1 MQGED
6 LGPLE
11 LKIDTLQKQISDSVE
26 RCADMQGHWLRQQN
40 ELVRKT
46 REAEEETAAVDSLRK
61 QQLILQQKKMRIDG
75 SQPPPPPHTHKHTHT
90 LVHNVH
96 VDFVN
101 RMYSTDTLYTTVFLL
116 KLLSLNITN

>member
-1 MQGED
+1 MHACADVWCFSQGED

-11 LKIDTLQKQISDSVE
+11 LKIDTLQKQMSDSVK

-46 REAEEETAAVDSLRK
+46 REAEEETASVDSFRK

-75 SQPPPPPHTHKHTHT
+75 REAHT
-90 LVHNVH
+90 LNEHTVHIQ
-96 VDFVN
+96 
-101 RMYSTDTLYTTVFLL
+101 YSMMHSNF
-116 KLLSLNITN
+116 SRH

>member
-1 MQGED
+1 M
-6 LGPLE
+6 GPLE

-46 REAEEETAAVDSLRK
+46 KEAEEETAAVDSLRK

-75 SQPPPPPHTHKHTHT
+75 RGSPHTHLAELHTG
-90 LVHNVH
+90 L
-96 VDFVN
+96 
-101 RMYSTDTLYTTVFLL
+101 
-116 KLLSLNITN
+116 

>member
-75 SQPPPPPHTHKHTHT
+75 LHPPPSHTHT
-90 LVHNVH
+90 LCIICACGLCPIECTVWI
-96 VDFVN
+96 
-101 RMYSTDTLYTTVFLL
+101 LYIQQC
-116 KLLSLNITN
+116 SC